1 LLFRVLFFWLNTMKK
16 VEIFLIC
23 LCLKTALFLVSADP
37 QTCPAESGAKCSGSG
52 DWEGE
57 FFHEIPHIKDLRA
70 VTHLLT
76 NAEEE
81 ILGSN
86 PLAYKWIHLSEDD
99 RSTFDRPNLLLP
111 KEPVDSRKLQ
121 EETCR
126 WNIVPSVHHSM
137 YILPY

>member
-1 LLFRVLFFWLNTMKK
+1 MKK
-16 VEIFLIC
+16 
-23 LCLKTALFLVSADP
+23 SADP

-86 PLAYKWIHLSEDD
+86 PLAYKWYNPLGS
-99 RSTFDRPNLLLP
+99 SLLL
-111 KEPVDSRKLQ
+111 L
-121 EETCR
+121 
-126 WNIVPSVHHSM
+126 W
-137 YILPY
+137 